1 MAARR
6 KKKRTLAQEIAGVVL
21 IAVAILLALS
31 IYSNASG
38 VLGGFVRQ
46 ICLGTLGLTA
56 YAMPFALAVMGIY
69 FVLYAKKKMQVGKVV
84 CYTLIGLSV
93 LCIVHLIFTP
103 RIAANGFVEYV
114 RKSYELGVNMH
125 QGAGAFASLYT
136 YPVLYLF
143 GVWGA
148 YIFCFAVMVI
158 CILIS
163 TNLSLRAVQKDA
175 SKKVQQMRTKRQEKV
190 QERQKRRQAEELM
203 ATEEGSTHGGLRI
216 FNMLEDEE
224 EPEEIPS
231 GRRVADAEDEIDF
244 IPGFSRASELTARYA
259 PWREEE
265 DVCWDGKDTISR
277 RADGWDK
284 PLSQQPDLDSTD
296 QGAGEP
302 WEELDPQAAQM
313 DPTWM
318 DQEED
323 LNDAPSP
330 PQDAAAPWADDDDL
344 LDAEYVTPIPKDASL
359 SPSTEQAYTSSMVG
373 SFGIAKTSEDPE
385 CEQKIELP
393 HKQPIGGS
401 MAGIGSTTA
410 TPSPSAPAPAQPKP
424 KPYRIPPLTMLSKQG
439 GQSGEDRRRL
449 QLENNANAALLERT
463 FDTFGISVKVNNVVS
478 GPSITRFEVLP
489 APGVRVNRIAN
500 LSDDIALSL
509 AASSVR
515 IEAPIPG
522 KNAVG
527 IEVPNRT
534 RISVM
539 LRDVLG
545 TDAYQ
550 NHKSKLAVGLGKDIA
565 GHEIVIDLAKMPHLL
580 IAGTTG
586 SGKSVCV
593 NTLIASLLFRT
604 TPEEVK
610 LIMIDPK
617 KVEFVP
623 YNNIPQLV
631 VPVVTE
637 PKKAAGA
644 LHGAVEEM
652 MRRYSLFAE
661 RGARD
666 IGRYNDIMKMMDEAR
681 LPYQVIFIDELA
693 DLMMVAAKEVE
704 EAVCRIAQMGR
715 AAGIHLVIA
724 TQRPSVDVVTGLIK
738 ANFPSRIA
746 LSVSSQT
753 DSRTILDQGGAEKL
767 LGNGD
772 MLFHTPA
779 TPKPVRIQGAFISDP
794 EVQALTEFIKQEGQ
808 RPVYD
813 EAVLKEM
820 DKATEQDQ
828 SAQKGGARGID
839 EEGDELLH
847 QAIDLF
853 LDAGQGSTSLLQ
865 RRLRI
870 GYGRAARLL
879 DEIADMGI
887 IGPPDGPRPRKVLM
901 TRAEYEQTFGRME
914 E

>member
-21 IAVAILLALS
+21 VSVAILLALS

-38 VLGGFVRQ
+38 VVGGFVRRV
-46 ICLGTLGLTA
+46 CLGTLGLTA

-69 FVLYAKKKMQVGKVV
+69 FVLYAKKKVQVGKVV
-84 CYTLIGLSV
+84 CYTLIALSLLSV
-93 LCIVHLIFTP
+93 VHLIFTP
-103 RIAANGFVEYV
+103 RIAANGFIEFV
-114 RKSYELGVNMH
+114 RRSYELGVNMH
-125 QGAGAFASLYT
+125 QGAGAFAALFT
-136 YPVLYLF
+136 YPILYLF

-148 YIFCFAVMVI
+148 YIFYFAVMVI

-190 QERQKRRQAEELM
+190 QQRQQRRQAEELM
-203 ATEEGSTHGGLRI
+203 AMEEGSTHGGLRI
-216 FNMLEDEE
+216 FNMLEDEDE
-224 EPEEIPS
+224 ANPEDLPT
-231 GRRVADAEDEIDF
+231 GRRVADADDGLEF

-259 PWREEE
+259 PWRETDDAYFADDDSAPRKSDTWDAPPEQNAYDGVSDGAAD
-265 DVCWDGKDTISR
+265 DV
-277 RADGWDK
+277 
-284 PLSQQPDLDSTD
+284 
-296 QGAGEP
+296 P
-302 WEELDPQAAQM
+302 WEELDPQA
-313 DPTWM
+313 
-318 DQEED
+318 
-323 LNDAPSP
+323 P
-330 PQDAAAPWADDDDL
+330 PQAQDSPWETEDDL
-344 LDAEYVTPIPKDASL
+344 LDAEYVKPIPHDDSL
-359 SPSTEQAYTSSMVG
+359 SHAGERAYTSSMGVG
-373 SFGIAKTSEDPE
+373 SFGIERTSEDPE

-393 HKQPIGGS
+393 HRQPIGKS
-401 MAGIGSTTA
+401 ASTGIGATTA
-410 TPSPSAPAPAQPKP
+410 TPSPAPPAPPQPAP
-424 KPYRIPPLTMLSKQG
+424 KPYIIPPLTMLSKQG
-439 GQSGEDRRRL
+439 TQSGEDRRRL

-463 FDTFGISVKVNNVVS
+463 FDTFGISVKVTNVVS
-478 GPSITRFEVLP
+478 GPAITRFEVLP

-539 LRDVLG
+539 LRDVLS

-550 NHKSKLAVGLGKDIA
+550 HHKSKLAVGLGKDIA
-565 GHEIVIDLAKMPHLL
+565 GREVVIDLAKMPHLL

-666 IGRYNDIMKMMDEAR
+666 IGRYNDIMKMMDEPR
-681 LPYQVIFIDELA
+681 LPYEVIFIDELA

-772 MLFHTPA
+772 MLFHTPS
-779 TPKPVRIQGAFISDP
+779 TPKPIRIQGAFISDP
-794 EVQALTEFIKQEGQ
+794 EVQALTDFIKQEGQ
-808 RPVYD
+808 QPVYD
-813 EAVLKEM
+813 ESVLKEM
-820 DKATEQDQ
+820 DKALEQEQ
-828 SAQKGGARGID
+828 ATQKAGARGGG
-839 EEGDELLH
+839 EEEDDALLH
-847 QAIDLF
+847 QAIDIF

-901 TRAEYEQTFGRME
+901 TRAEYEQTFGRAE